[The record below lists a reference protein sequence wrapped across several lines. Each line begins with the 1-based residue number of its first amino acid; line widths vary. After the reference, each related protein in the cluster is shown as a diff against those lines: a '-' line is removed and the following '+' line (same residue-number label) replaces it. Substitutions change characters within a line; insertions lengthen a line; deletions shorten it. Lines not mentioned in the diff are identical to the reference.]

1 MIGTLGVWGAWHRPL
16 ALIVIQCQLP
26 GHLEI
31 AAGLPR
37 SWIGTL
43 RANRGVSDGLCGSFP
58 RLTVGSE
65 SEARQCLIFPF

>member
-1 MIGTLGVWGAWHRPL
+1 MQMIGALGVWGAWHRPL

-31 AAGLPR
+31 AAGLHR

-43 RANRGVSDGLCGSFP
+43 RPNRG
-58 RLTVGSE
+58 RL
-65 SEARQCLIFPF
+65 